1 MFSKSGYSFYLR
13 LVAPRH
19 EERTHKPPTLSLLSH
34 FSEETAAKKLPLAL
48 RTNVTIQGST
58 RDQLIYTIV
67 SSIEEFQDLEQRF
80 APEKRSFFEIV
91 LGNFPHRP
99 YFDIECENATQEQ
112 AQEALNNIL
121 DALVDTLSE
130 LGINVDATKDFLVTS
145 SHGEAKKSFH
155 IVLPYLAHR
164 NNEEAKALCTLVCSR
179 LSPHT
184 RSWVDR
190 SMYKTKQQFRVLGSQ
205 KPDSG
210 RVKKLVAE
218 TYRGKVLNQAFS
230 RDVLA
235 LSLVQFGVD
244 KCRFLPQLV
253 SPKAQISATE
263 DLSES
268 EIALAL
274 RVCAKFGKYTSPNDK
289 DFPYE
294 YRSTVGR
301 VINLRRKRP
310 TKCPICLR
318 VHEHE
323 NPFLLVSKKADADPS
338 VYFSCRRS
346 EATKL
351 LKIGSLRTRQ
361 EKQEEEQETPKPT
374 KSRAEVVSR
383 INALSSQS
391 LQTRAKK
398 ADKHDTFGEYA
409 GVL

>member
-1 MFSKSGYSFYLR
+1 
-13 LVAPRH
+13 
-19 EERTHKPPTLSLLSH
+19 
-34 FSEETAAKKLPLAL
+34 
-48 RTNVTIQGST
+48 
-58 RDQLIYTIV
+58 
-67 SSIEEFQDLEQRF
+67 
-80 APEKRSFFEIV
+80 V

-112 AQEALNNIL
+112 AQEALNDIL

-130 LGINVDATKDFLVTS
+130 LGSNVDATKDFLVTS
-145 SHGEAKKSFH
+145 SHGESKKSFH

-179 LSPHT
+179 LSPYT
-184 RSWVDR
+184 RSWIDR
-190 SMYKTKQQFRVLGSQ
+190 SMYKTKQQFRILGSQ

-218 TYRGKVLNQAFS
+218 TYRGRPLNQAFS
-230 RDVLA
+230 QDALA
-235 LSLVQFGVD
+235 LSLVQFGLD

-263 DLSES
+263 DLSEA
-268 EIALAL
+268 EISLAL
-274 RVCAKFGKYTSPNDK
+274 QVCAKYGKYTSPNDK

-294 YRSTVGR
+294 FRNTVGR
-301 VINLRRKRP
+301 IINLRRKRP
-310 TKCPICLR
+310 TKCPMCLR

-323 NPFLLVSKKADADPS
+323 NPFLLVSKKTDPNPS
-338 VYFSCRRS
+338 VYFSCRRC
-346 EATKL
+346 ETTNL

-361 EKQEEEQETPKPT
+361 ENREEQQEVPKST
-374 KSRAEVVSR
+374 KSQAELLST
-383 INALSSQS
+383 INALSSQP
-391 LQTRAKK
+391 LQTRTKK